1 MNKVLLASSTGFVGK
16 ELMRQLLNSNHEVIA
31 IGRTKPEDDVEFIK
45 LDLRDNEVL
54 DKKLAGRKFNYL
66 IHLASLLVDTGNA
79 CEMINV
85 NVKGLQNFLE
95 FAKKTNLGK

>member
-1 MNKVLLASSTGFVGK
+1 MRLL
-16 ELMRQLLNSNHEVIA
+16 L
-31 IGRTKPEDDVEFIK
+31 IGRTKPEDDVEFVK
-45 LDLRDNEVL
+45 LDLRDNEGL
-54 DKKLAGRKFNYL
+54 DKKLAGKKFDYL

-85 NVKGLQNFLE
+85 NVKGLQNFLK